1 MAIKVALVDDHKVVR
16 EGLKALFKTAGDIE
30 VVAEAANGREGIE
43 TACAALPH
51 VVIMDLNMPQ
61 MNGIEATTEIASRK
75 PHIAVLFLCGAQ
87 DRANVMAAL
96 KAGAKGY
103 LGKDCGTDELF
114 EAVRAVHSGNSYF
127 GRNITKVLVE
137 DYRHRLSEGETITT
151 PLSPREQEVLQEI
164 ASGRN
169 TKDIAFTLGLSV
181 KTVETHRL
189 RIMKKLD
196 LYSLQDLTK
205 YAIREGISSLW

>member
-1 MAIKVALVDDHKVVR
+1 MTIKVALVDDHTVVR
-16 EGLKALFKTAGDIE
+16 EGLKALLGKAGDIE
-30 VVAEAANGREGIE
+30 VIAEAVNGKEAVE
-43 TACAALPH
+43 KACAAH

-61 MNGIEATTEIASRK
+61 MNGIQATTALASKK
-75 PHIAVLFLCGAQ
+75 PEVKVLFLCSAQ
-87 DRANVMAAL
+87 DRPNVMAAL

-103 LGKDCGTDELF
+103 LGKSCCGDELID
-114 EAVRAVHSGNSYF
+114 AVRAVHSGNAYF
-127 GRNITKVLVE
+127 GKNITEVLVE
-137 DYRHRLSEGETITT
+137 DYRNRVGSDGEGSTI

-164 ASGRN
+164 ADGRN

-196 LYSLQDLTK
+196 LHSLQDLTK